1 MPPPAARPGHDGG
14 RPALHDV
21 AVVGGGIVGLAAA
34 DALLRRYPGLRL
46 LLLEKEADVAR
57 HQTGRNSGVV
67 HAGLYYRPGTLRAR
81 LCVAGMSRL
90 RDFCA
95 EHGVAYR
102 QTGKVVVATREE
114 ELARLD
120 ALFERGRANGV
131 PGLRLLD
138 ARELREI
145 EPHAAGLRAI
155 HSPRTAIVDF
165 PGASRALLA
174 RVRGAGGAV
183 RFGARLR
190 AVAEEPGGL
199 RLATDAGT
207 FRASRLLTCAGLH
220 ADRVARLAGVEPGV
234 RIVPFRGEYLLLRPD
249 RRHLVRGLI
258 YPVPDPA
265 LPFLGVHLTRTV
277 HGEVEAGPNA
287 VLAFAREGYGWAAVD
302 ARDLADALSYAGF
315 WRLARRHARVGVAE
329 TIRSLSLP
337 LFVRSLRRLLP
348 ALRPGDVRRGGSG
361 VRAQALDRQGR
372 LLDDFVVAE
381 TERTLHVLNAP
392 SPAAT
397 ASLAIGEHL
406 AERVRGWFAA

>member
-1 MPPPAARPGHDGG
+1 MPPPDARPGHDGG

-397 ASLAIGEHL
+397 AALAIGAHL
-406 AERVRGWFAA
+406 AERLEGWFA

>member
-114 ELARLD
+114 ELGRLD
-120 ALFERGRANGV
+120 ALLEGGRANGV

-207 FRASRLLTCAGLH
+207 FRASRLLACAGLH

-287 VLAFAREGYGWAAVD
+287 VLAFAREGYRWAAVD
-302 ARDLADALSYAGF
+302 GRDLADALSYAGF

-397 ASLAIGEHL
+397 AALAIGAHL
-406 AERVRGWFAA
+406 AERLEGWFA

>member
-114 ELARLD
+114 ELGRLD
-120 ALFERGRANGV
+120 ALLERGRANGV

-145 EPHAAGLRAI
+145 EPHVAGLRAI

-165 PGASRALLA
+165 PAASRALLA

-207 FRASRLLTCAGLH
+207 FRASRLLACAGLH

-397 ASLAIGEHL
+397 AALAIGAHL
-406 AERVRGWFAA
+406 AERLERWFA